1 MSAIAIVVIGVIVFV
16 ALFILIGA
24 IWFAWDSDK
33 RVRAFARSTD
43 LIPGKPSRAPDN
55 WTTATSPEALLHR
68 RVRYAIADVHQNP
81 AIPHD
86 KATLA
91 DRDRL
96 DDAVFALDDQLIAA
110 ADLDGDDKTDRLQQL
125 EGVVEQLEE
134 LPRKLWE
141 APFEKQREDIEAV
154 TAALLRV

>member
-43 LIPGKPSRAPDN
+43 LIPGKPSRAPDD

-86 KATLA
+86 EQTLA
-91 DRDRL
+91 ERDRL
-96 DDAVFALDDQLIAA
+96 DDAVFAVDDQLIAA
-110 ADLDGDDKTDRLQQL
+110 TELSGDEKTERLEQL
-125 EGVVEQLEE
+125 ESAVEKLEE

-141 APFEKQREDIEAV
+141 APFAQQREDIGAV
-154 TAALLRV
+154 TAALMRV